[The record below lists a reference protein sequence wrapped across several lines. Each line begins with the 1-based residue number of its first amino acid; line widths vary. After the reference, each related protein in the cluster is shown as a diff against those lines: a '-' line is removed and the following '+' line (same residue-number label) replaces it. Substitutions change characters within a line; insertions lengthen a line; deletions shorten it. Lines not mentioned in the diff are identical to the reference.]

1 MVHAPTTPIKFPF
14 SRNLPRCSDT
24 VHRSSVSNLV
34 DGLSTPVDPTPGNGA
49 FRLSPDFRADGAGAH
64 SRVLRRRVEANPP
77 AEELVP
83 ESHDGNE
90 AATGA
95 WFPGTIGGAPGG
107 RPAIGTFHLARQ
119 SGEWR
124 LPPIHGFPGQWRW
137 RQFPVVAPLNP
148 GKSFGSKQW
157 RRDQMTAIMPAS
169 GGWFRTRWVPHQA
182 ADVQLARSTYMT
194 LAGQSHLRH
203 RFTWMKE
210 QGVA

>member
-1 MVHAPTTPIKFPF
+1 MPQRPLSSSPFPATFRDAATRFTAVRCQTWLTVCQRQLTQPRGMAPSAYLLISGQMALAPIPGSCAVELRQIHRQK
-14 SRNLPRCSDT
+14 NLCPNRMT
-24 VHRSSVSNLV
+24 
-34 DGLSTPVDPTPGNGA
+34 A
-49 FRLSPDFRADGAGAH
+49 M
-64 SRVLRRRVEANPP
+64 
-77 AEELVP
+77 
-83 ESHDGNE
+83 E